1 MSPDPIVIAFNKTED
16 FRACLFDRFKDAA
29 SINSALNREKKRL
42 RLRVIIAV
50 SFAAHTLPRTNDI
63 QQSSIFNLGINNRAP
78 FYQATPPHPAK
89 SINRQSAP
97 SLSRKPASPDNTY
110 GVLVLKSC

>member
-1 MSPDPIVIAFNKTED
+1 MPP
-16 FRACLFDRFKDAA
+16 
-29 SINSALNREKKRL
+29 SINSALKREKKRL

-50 SFAAHTLPRTNDI
+50 SFAAHTLPKTIDI
-63 QQSSIFNLGINNRAP
+63 QQSSIFNRSILRAAVGINNRAP